1 MTLCKMDGSLTPG
14 PSSGPMVGIFCA
26 CRNASICLPRV
37 HGASGA
43 AACCRDM
50 MCLVMS
56 FCGTCLGR
64 ACRCSSSLSSS
75 SAPCGEACMV
85 ASRLRGGR
93 LGTTA
98 RASAS
103 SGLPGWPF
111 CASCA
116 LGSGWPSCA
125 LIAPCACGTGFGCTP
140 LRELGWP
147 TGWPRTAAR
156 TGDDPRE
163 LAIDWRAIDCTAP
176 TH

>member
-14 PSSGPMVGIFCA
+14 PSTGPMVGIVWA
-26 CRNASICLPRV
+26 CRNSSICLPRV

-43 AACCRDM
+43 CACFRDM
-50 MCLVMS
+50 MCLVS
-56 FCGTCLGR
+56 TFCSTCLGR

-103 SGLPGWPF
+103 SGAPGWPF
-111 CASCA
+111 CASGA
-116 LGSGWPSCA
+116 LGTGWPSCT
-125 LIAPCACGTGFGCTP
+125 LIGT
-140 LRELGWP
+140 RLGWAP
-147 TGWPRTAAR
+147 AA
-156 TGDDPRE
+156 GAGLFASFASASAG
-163 LAIDWRAIDCTAP
+163 LAASPAAGGGGAHSRQPCCVISS
-176 TH
+176 